1 MEKIG
6 KASKAVVAD
15 SASTKSGSVLQTKTE
30 RGTLP
35 PAFVPETD
43 RTIPDQT
50 WSAWKP
56 KGDEARTIRRELQPD
71 ERRKLQHRAASLQ
84 PHLKGFDRPTED
96 GIVAAALAKMFGG
109 FTTYRGEGDQAIAKL
124 RSTMDTIEVF
134 PAWAIVE
141 ACEEIKEKGYDAFR
155 DGEVVRERQW
165 APSDPDLYR
174 VIAAK
179 QQLRLDALRNAEQL
193 LAAKVESAIEE
204 SPEQKA
210 AAVARWQ
217 EQKAKMIGADQLGAL
232 QAEAAEKRRIATVER
247 NKTIV
252 ADSYRIAGVDMPE
265 GTTSTFQMM
274 LAMGWTVETV
284 GGRKVLVS
292 APPGW
297 RREMTR

>member
-1 MEKIG
+1 MERVG
-6 KASKAVVAD
+6 SKAKAVVAGATRESSKD
-15 SASTKSGSVLQTKTE
+15 LQPAE
-30 RGTLP
+30 PGTLP
-35 PAFVPETD
+35 PGFVPETD

-50 WSAWKP
+50 WNAFKP
-56 KGDEARTIRRELQPD
+56 SGGEARTLRRPLQPD
-71 ERRKLQHRAASLQ
+71 ERRKLEHRAASLR
-84 PHLKGFDRPTED
+84 PHLAGYARPKDERS
-96 GIVAAALAKMFGG
+96 VADSLAKMFNAFPSLKGEEESAAV
-109 FTTYRGEGDQAIAKL
+109 TRLRGAMETL
-124 RSTMDTIEVF
+124 EEF
-134 PAWAIVE
+134 PAWAIW
-141 ACEEIKEKGYDAFR
+141 AGCDSIRTKGYEVSK
-155 DGEVVRERQW
+155 DGTTHMEQHW
-165 APSDPDLYR
+165 APSEPELHR
-174 VIAAK
+174 VIRNFVAPRAS
-179 QQLRLDALRNAEQL
+179 ALRNAEQL

-217 EQKAKMIGADQLGAL
+217 EQKAKMIGADQLSTL

-247 NKTIV
+247 NKTVV